1 MAEIHVPNTIR
12 ICTKPFRN
20 IFTMAGAAGASSVYP
35 PSFVPP
41 TAGTPTEE
49 VLQHMYNHVRAC
61 ADSFLQHHQRAIKCR
76 FTRTFDPDSEWEAAT
91 TFLHA
96 FGFVVFR
103 NAVDESSC
111 RALHARIDAW
121 LASLDAGVVAGQW
134 DTYTNAAMPDGVV
147 AAGIVDGLPWPPPS
161 QVQHA
166 TSAEQPRA
174 RFDPVTHSQ
183 EAWAIRGEQRLYNVF
198 RRVLRG
204 DQGLRV
210 SVDRVLYQRPMTKRP
225 VSCQESWNCYERR
238 PTLEYNPYRTP
249 KIARAYQG
257 LVALTH
263 TDVDGGAPVVCPGFQ
278 SIFELFAHAR
288 RTQWAS
294 GTLPLRLDPQKS
306 PLVKKLIVE
315 QGVVVPL
322 QRGSLLLVDQRVPRW
337 GSPNTA
343 GCDAFAALCVRMFV
357 PTREDRALYESAVRH
372 GLRFT
377 NVPEAT
383 GHCAP
388 TVRAGRAARFPYN
401 YTPPV
406 LDDRMLTLAGLAGGD
421 DQKGSLVEGTLSR
434 SDPTPAVVGSD
445 EKDDND
451 DDDDSDDDDEDMAAF
466 AKSLERYLLKKH

>member
-1 MAEIHVPNTIR
+1 MFSA
-12 ICTKPFRN
+12 PFA
-20 IFTMAGAAGASSVYP
+20 MPG
-35 PSFVPP
+35 
-41 TAGTPTEE
+41 AGTPTEE

-61 ADSFLQHHQRAIKCR
+61 ADSFVQHHQRTIKCR

-111 RALHARIDAW
+111 RALHARIDTW
-121 LASLDAGVVAGQW
+121 LASLGAGVVAGQW
-134 DTYTNAAMPDGVV
+134 NTYTNATMPDGIV
-147 AAGIVDGLPWPPPS
+147 AAGVVDGLPWPPPS

-166 TSAEQPRA
+166 TPAEQPRA
-174 RFDPVTHSQ
+174 RFDPVTHSE
-183 EAWAIRGEQRLYNVF
+183 EAWSIRAERRLYDVF
-198 RRVLRG
+198 SRLLGG

-210 SVDRVLYQRPMTKRP
+210 SVDRVLYQRPMVKRP
-225 VSCQESWNCYERR
+225 VSCHESWNCYERR
-238 PTLEYNPYRTP
+238 PTLEYNPYRKP
-249 KIARAYQG
+249 AVARAYQG

-263 TDVDGGAPVVCPGFQ
+263 TDIDGGAPVVCPGFHA
-278 SIFELFAHAR
+278 IFELFAHAR
-288 RTQWAS
+288 RALWAS

-377 NVPEAT
+377 NVPETT

-388 TVRAGRAARFPYN
+388 TVRAGRTARFPYD
-401 YTPPV
+401 YAPPV

-421 DQKGSLVEGTLSR
+421 GQAGSLVDSSVSTL
-434 SDPTPAVVGSD
+434 DPTPPVVGGD
-445 EKDDND
+445 EKNDGDGSD
-451 DDDDSDDDDEDMAAF
+451 DDDADDSDDGEDMAAF